1 MGQGSSGSG
10 VKDLELRL
18 GGKDAKNQK
27 QLKRRGQY
35 EIRENQYIAK
45 EGDLADE
52 NLPQR
57 TRLLA
62 HQMGRRRTTLLRAEI
77 SSKKRSPANRLFI
90 GGIAEEERVLSST

>member
-52 NLPQR
+52 NLPRR

-62 HQMGRRRTTLLRAEI
+62 HQTGWRRMTWPWAEI
-77 SSKKRSPANRLFI
+77 SSKERLPGNRLCV
-90 GGIAEEERVLSST
+90 GRVAGEGRGISSA